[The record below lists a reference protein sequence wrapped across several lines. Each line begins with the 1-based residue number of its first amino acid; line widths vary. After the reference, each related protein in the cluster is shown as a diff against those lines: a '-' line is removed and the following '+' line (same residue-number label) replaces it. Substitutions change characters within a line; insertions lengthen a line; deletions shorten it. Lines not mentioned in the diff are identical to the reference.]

1 LKTIAKLSKLAVMLS
16 IGLSSIKFLIMK
28 INKDL
33 LRLIIALIIAG
44 IIIGQLQDQYSL

>member
-1 LKTIAKLSKLAVMLS
+1 
-16 IGLSSIKFLIMK
+16 MK

-44 IIIGQLQDQYSL
+44 IIIGHIQDKYSL

>member
-1 LKTIAKLSKLAVMLS
+1 MNLNIYFQT
-16 IGLSSIKFLIMK
+16 MK

>member
-1 LKTIAKLSKLAVMLS
+1 MMLLDSPLTINN
-16 IGLSSIKFLIMK
+16 MK

-44 IIIGQLQDQYSL
+44 IIIGQLQDAYCL